1 MKRGLEAG
9 WIAAVGCVLLAGV
22 ARAAERPKITGIS
35 HLSVYSTDPEKA
47 ERYYVHDLGATK
59 RADPQ
64 NAKGFRYYFNAVQ
77 FVEVLPLPG
86 SAGEVNRMDHVAYN
100 TVNAEGMRTYLAS
113 KGIEVPAKTT
123 RGSDGSDFFE
133 VRDPEG
139 NRVEFVQTPA
149 RPEAV
154 PKSLPSGHIIH
165 VGYLVHM
172 AEAEDRFYREALGF
186 RPYWHGGKTDDVTDW
201 VSQQVPEGT
210 DWIEYMLVRSPE
222 PKGIPASMT
231 KDSLGVLDHF
241 ALGVG
246 NMEAA
251 VTALYVGDRLT
262 GKHSPMQIGRDGKWQ
277 YNLFDPDGIRAE
289 LMEFQPVAKPC
300 CSAFTAA
307 SPTE

>member
-1 MKRGLEAG
+1 MA
-9 WIAAVGCVLLAGV
+9 WACV

-35 HLSVYSTDPEKA
+35 HLSVYSTDAGKT

-64 NAKGFRYYFNAVQ
+64 NGKGARYYFNAVQ
-77 FVEVLPLPG
+77 FVEVLPLPEG
-86 SAGEVNRMDHVAYN
+86 AGEVNRMDHVAYN
-100 TVNAEGMRTYLAS
+100 TASAEGMRAYLAG
-113 KGIEVPAKTT
+113 KGVEVPAKVT
-123 RGSDGSDFFE
+123 RASDGSEFFE

-139 NRVEFVQTPA
+139 NRVEFVEPPA
-149 RPEAV
+149 HPAEVAKSV
-154 PKSLPSGHIIH
+154 PSRHIIH
-165 VGYLVHM
+165 IGYLVHS
-172 AEAEDRFYREALGF
+172 AEAENKFYRDALGF

-201 VSQQVPEGT
+201 VSQQVPDGT
-210 DWIEYMLVRSPE
+210 DWIEYMLVRGPE
-222 PKGIPASMT
+222 TTGIPASMT

-246 NMEAA
+246 NMETA

-262 GKHSPMQIGRDGKWQ
+262 AKHSPPQIGRDGKWQ